1 MNYVVDID
9 DTICIPGPTEETKYT
24 GATPIP
30 ERISKIN
37 NLYIQGNRIIYHT
50 ARGMG
55 NTRTLPNLRT
65 KHTISLSS
73 N

>member
-30 ERISKIN
+30 ERIAQNKQS
-37 NLYIQGNRIIYHT
+37 IYSGESYH
-50 ARGMG
+50 
-55 NTRTLPNLRT
+55 
-65 KHTISLSS
+65 LSHC
-73 N
+73 